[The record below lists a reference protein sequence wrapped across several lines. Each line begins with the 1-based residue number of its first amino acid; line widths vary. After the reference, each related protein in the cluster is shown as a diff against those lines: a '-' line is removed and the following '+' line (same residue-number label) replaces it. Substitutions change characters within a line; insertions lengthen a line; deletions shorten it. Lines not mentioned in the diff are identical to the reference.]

1 MHRRN
6 SDGESRSIL
15 RTFPTVFV
23 ESFFPEMEERIL
35 FLSIPFDLLPA
46 VGLTDT
52 QTGLSGGT
60 LQQENFIICTTP
72 VKLSPVRHQCRGVLM
87 P

>member
-1 MHRRN
+1 MQNR
-6 SDGESRSIL
+6 EIPSRL
-15 RTFPTVFV
+15 PTVFV

-52 QTGLSGGT
+52 QTGLSGG
-60 LQQENFIICTTP
+60 IP
-72 VKLSPVRHQCRGVLM
+72 RKWGKLKNE
-87 P
+87 